1 MGNTAT
7 KFRKALINGD
17 ELLACQLYESN
28 PQFKEAL
35 DPNATYGESY
45 QHNTPLHYVAR
56 HAMMRILRSFLL
68 NKDGNPNKRN
78 VQNETSLHLLCM
90 GPQIMTSEGA
100 LQPRI
105 SRPYEDEQRRTE
117 CLQIILTWTGA
128 KLDHGEYESADINA
142 TDNKKNTCLHYAA
155 ASGMRTSVELLLQRG
170 ADLFVEN
177 ENRETPCDC
186 AEKQHHKDLAL
197 SLESQMVFSLAPE
210 AEGIEAEYAA
220 LDRRE

>member
-1 MGNTAT
+1 MWLVGA
-7 KFRKALINGD
+7 AVGD
-17 ELLACQLYESN
+17 VR
-28 PQFKEAL
+28 
-35 DPNATYGESY
+35 
-45 QHNTPLHYVAR
+45 YVCAGAVGR
-56 HAMMRILRSFLL
+56 YH
-68 NKDGNPNKRN
+68 
-78 VQNETSLHLLCM
+78 NETSLHLLCM

-155 ASGMRTSVELLLQRG
+155 ASGMRTSVERG

-220 LDRRE
+220 LDRREVQNKTLRRQWKAVLFVFV